1 MSILDLGVLAIVM
14 VVSSFPQDQQET
26 LLSKKAVIAE
36 LKKIHQLDIA
46 FAQRMSAD
54 QVRALLYAVREQDD
68 LADAIRSLIKQR
80 SHFAKN
86 NRSYGLVKYRIENER
101 DYALN
106 QLNYV
111 EQQLEKYQQY
121 FKELLRN
128 FLDLERSEILR
139 LVRTLLAQL
148 D

>member
-14 VVSSFPQDQQET
+14 VVSSFPQDKQET
-26 LLSKKAVIAE
+26 LLSKKAAIAE
-36 LKKIHQLDIA
+36 LKKTHLLDIA

-68 LADAIRSLIKQR
+68 LADAIRSLIEQR

-128 FLDLERSEILR
+128 FLDLEQSEILR
-139 LVRTLLAQL
+139 LVRTILAQL

>member
-1 MSILDLGVLAIVM
+1 MSILDPGVMAAVM
-14 VVSSFPQDQQET
+14 VVSSFPQNKQET
-26 LLSKKAVIAE
+26 LLSKKAAMAE
-36 LKKIHQLDIA
+36 LKKTHQLDIA

-54 QVRALLYAVREQDD
+54 QVRALLYAVREQDE
-68 LADAIRSLIKQR
+68 LADAIRALIEQR
-80 SHFAKN
+80 SRFAKN

-128 FLDLERSEILR
+128 FLDLEQSELLR

>member
-1 MSILDLGVLAIVM
+1 M
-14 VVSSFPQDQQET
+14 VVSSFLKDKQEI
-26 LLSKKAVIAE
+26 LLSKKAAMAE
-36 LKKIHQLDIA
+36 LKKTHQLDIV

-54 QVRALLYAVREQDD
+54 QVRALLYAIREQND
-68 LADAIRSLIKQR
+68 LADAIRDLIEQR
-80 SHFAKN
+80 SHFAKR

>member
-1 MSILDLGVLAIVM
+1 M
-14 VVSSFPQDQQET
+14 
-26 LLSKKAVIAE
+26 
-36 LKKIHQLDIA
+36 
-46 FAQRMSAD
+46 
-54 QVRALLYAVREQDD
+54 
-68 LADAIRSLIKQR
+68 ADAIRLLIEQR
-80 SHFAKN
+80 NHFAKN